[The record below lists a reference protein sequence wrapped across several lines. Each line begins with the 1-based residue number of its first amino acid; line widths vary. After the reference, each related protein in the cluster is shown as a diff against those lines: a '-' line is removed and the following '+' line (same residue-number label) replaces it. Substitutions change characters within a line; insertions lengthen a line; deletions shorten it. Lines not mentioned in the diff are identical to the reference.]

1 MHHAKK
7 ALIKVGAHSLMEQG
21 KLYEITRVTDGKDYR
36 NLDRKVDTTKSNLD
50 KQSCENPVH
59 RPTEHPGLSSK
70 DTLCR
75 IMQMSTGHT
84 ALRCR
89 ITTDFGI
96 TDNST
101 LIQRMQRYHYIW
113 KS

>member
-36 NLDRKVDTTKSNLD
+36 NLDHKVDTTKSNLD

-59 RPTEHPGLSSK
+59 RPMKHPGLSSK
-70 DTLCR
+70 DALR
-75 IMQMSTGHT
+75 KIMQLSTGHT
-84 ALRCR
+84 ALQCH

-101 LIQRMQRYHYIW
+101 LIQRMQHYHYIW